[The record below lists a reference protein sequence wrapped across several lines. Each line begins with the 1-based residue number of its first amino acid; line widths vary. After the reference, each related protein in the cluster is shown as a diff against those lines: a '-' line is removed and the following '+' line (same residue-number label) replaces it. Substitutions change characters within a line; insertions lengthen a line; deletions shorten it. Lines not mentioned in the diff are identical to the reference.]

1 MNLTE
6 NKLARLVLSIL
17 SLVCAIYF
25 TYYYWTASAPIEII
39 SISKSTL
46 FVLLFYLIFQV
57 LLGQSSKNKKWVNK
71 IYLLGLVCMLVPV
84 RLTTPEN
91 IETMFL
97 VVKLGVVFF
106 YLPPIIELLKKQK

>member
-1 MNLTE
+1 
-6 NKLARLVLSIL
+6 
-17 SLVCAIYF
+17 
-25 TYYYWTASAPIEII
+25 
-39 SISKSTL
+39 
-46 FVLLFYLIFQV
+46 
-57 LLGQSSKNKKWVNK
+57 
-71 IYLLGLVCMLVPV
+71 MLVPV